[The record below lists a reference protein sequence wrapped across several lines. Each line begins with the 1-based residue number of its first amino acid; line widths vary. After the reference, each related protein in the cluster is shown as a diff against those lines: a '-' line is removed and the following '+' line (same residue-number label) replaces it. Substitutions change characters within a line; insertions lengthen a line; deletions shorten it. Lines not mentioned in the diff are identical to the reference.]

1 MRMRKVTDSS
11 WSQVARIAYWLAV
24 MAIIGVVQ
32 KWIDSPDYG
41 WLGIAAVAV
50 VALPL
55 YIFLTRQ
62 PGSNEIDYSQ

>member
-11 WSQVARIAYWLAV
+11 WSQVARIAYWLLV
-24 MAIIGVVQ
+24 LVIIGAVQ
-32 KWIDSPDYG
+32 KWIDNPDYG

-55 YIFLTRQ
+55 YIFLTRK
-62 PGSNEIDYSQ
+62 PGGDKIDYSQ